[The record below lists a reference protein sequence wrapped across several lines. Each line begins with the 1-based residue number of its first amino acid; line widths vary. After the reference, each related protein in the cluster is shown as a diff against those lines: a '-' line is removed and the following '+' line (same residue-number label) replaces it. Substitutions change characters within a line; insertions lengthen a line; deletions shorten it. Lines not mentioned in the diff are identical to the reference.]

1 MEDDEYANNKNKGS
15 ASAYLSPT
23 HYIGIGIAVFCA
35 FVLPLWL
42 SYTLHQETLQTRVTV
57 DTALATAM
65 KRQNDL
71 VSEVNTLQTLLVTIA
86 TELAEI
92 QSTQQ
97 TIDGS
102 TKQFQL
108 SWEALKNT
116 VLNPKIEILRSTI
129 SKSQEE
135 LEKNYQSLKSTLQ

>member
-42 SYTLHQETLQTRVTV
+42 SYTLHQTRLTV
-57 DTALATAM
+57 DTALATDM